1 MKLKDLNKSL
11 SNPILMNGEGKMQK
25 TAGIHHIS
33 AMVNDAQRNIDFY
46 AGVLGLRLV
55 KKTINFDRPEVY
67 HLYFGNET
75 GQPGSVI
82 TFFPWAKLLKGRI
95 GIGQV
100 GVTNYVI
107 PKGSVPFWEN
117 RLREFGIEFTSSNR
131 FGERYLKFHDPDGLL
146 LELTERD
153 EGPVNTWNFGEVQA
167 ENAIK
172 GFGGAILFSAQPHK
186 TTDVLENV
194 LGLEC
199 IGQENEFLRFKSER
213 NIGNTVDI
221 QLNPSVR
228 GLMGAGTV
236 HHIAWRA
243 KDEEEHQK
251 WRSLLL
257 EKGHYPT
264 EILDRN
270 YFKALYFHEPG
281 GILFE
286 IATDPPGF
294 AVDEP
299 AEELGKKLMLPSWLE
314 SKREELE
321 ETLPRVEVRV
331 LEGDK

>member
-1 MKLKDLNKSL
+1 
-11 SNPILMNGEGKMQK
+11 MQK
-25 TAGIHHIS
+25 TAGIHHIT

-46 AGVLGLRLV
+46 ARVLGLRFV

-67 HLYFGNET
+67 HLYFGNEI

-82 TFFPWAKLLKGRI
+82 TFFPWAKQLKGRI

-100 GVTNYVI
+100 GVTSYVI

-117 RLREFGIEFTSSNR
+117 RLRKFGIEFTSSNR
-131 FGERYLKFHDPDGLL
+131 FGESYLKFHDPDGLL

-153 EGPVNTWNFGEVQA
+153 EGPVNTWNFGGVQA

-199 IGQENEFLRFKSER
+199 IGQENEFLRFKSEG

-257 EKGHYPT
+257 EKEYYPT

-294 AVDEP
+294 AADEP
-299 AEELGKKLMLPSWLE
+299 IEELGKKLMLPSWLE
-314 SKREELE
+314 SRREELE

-331 LEGDK
+331 LEGDKL

>member
-1 MKLKDLNKSL
+1 
-11 SNPILMNGEGKMQK
+11 MQK
-25 TAGIHHIS
+25 TAGIHHIT

-75 GQPGSVI
+75 GQPGTVI
-82 TFFPWAKLLKGRI
+82 TFFPWAKQLKGRI
-95 GIGQV
+95 GTGQV
-100 GVTNYVI
+100 GVTSYMI
-107 PKGSVPFWEN
+107 PKGSVQFWEN
-117 RLREFGIEFTSSNR
+117 RLRKFGIEFTSSNR
-131 FGERYLKFHDPDGLL
+131 FGETYLKFNDPDGLQ

-153 EGPVNTWNFGEVQA
+153 EGPMNTWNFGEVLA

-172 GFGGAILFSAQPHK
+172 GFGGAVLFSAQPHK
-186 TTDVLENV
+186 TTNVLENI

-199 IGQENEFLRFKSER
+199 VGQEKEFLRFKSGEHLG
-213 NIGNTVDI
+213 NIIDI

-236 HHIAWRA
+236 HHLAWRA
-243 KDEEEHQK
+243 KDEEDHQR
-251 WRSLLL
+251 WRSILL
-257 EKGHYPT
+257 EKGYYPT

-270 YFKALYFHEPG
+270 YFKAIYFHEEG

-294 AVDEP
+294 TVDEP
-299 AEELGKKLMLPSWLE
+299 VDELGKKLMLPSWLE

-321 ETLPRVEVRV
+321 ETLPPVEVRV
-331 LEGDK
+331 LEGDKS